1 MSFVVKPT
9 NANRKREATDTPER
23 QPLPGLEG
31 GPFLGG
37 GYTPLPCR
45 ICGNDWTAS
54 NCSCELPQDAR
65 YDW

>member
-1 MSFVVKPT
+1 MSKTTETVTLDAKATAKF
-9 NANRKREATDTPER
+9 REDS

-31 GPFLGG
+31 GPTRGG

-45 ICGNDWTAS
+45 ICGNDWAAS
-54 NCSCELPQDAR
+54 NCTCELPQDAR